1 MIHMPGW
8 VSALAAGLGAL
19 AISASA
25 AAAHP
30 HVWVTSKSQ
39 LIFEKGVATAI
50 RHAWTFDDMFSAQAV
65 QGLDVNNDGTYT
77 REELAPLAEI
87 NVTSMA
93 DFDFFTFAESG
104 GGAIAFGKPVDY
116 FLDMK
121 DGLLTLHFTLP
132 IASGSTAGK
141 PLKVEIYDPSFFVDF
156 GLAET
161 EAAALVGAPSSCK
174 ADVFRP
180 GAGPG
185 KSMQLTESFFSNLS
199 SAADYAAKLAPRIEV
214 NCKS

>member
-1 MIHMPGW
+1 MPGW
-8 VSALAAGLGAL
+8 MRALAAALGAL
-19 AISASA
+19 AVSASV

-39 LIFEKGVATAI
+39 VIFKDGAVAAV

-65 QGLDVNNDGTYT
+65 QGLDLNGDGVYT

-104 GGAIAFGKPVDY
+104 GNPIEFGKPVDY
-116 FLDMK
+116 FLDIK
-121 DGLLTLHFTLP
+121 DGILTLHFTLP
-132 IASGSTAGK
+132 ITAGSAAGE
-141 PLKVEIYDPSFFVDF
+141 PLKVEVYDPTFFVDF
-156 GLAET
+156 GFAEK
-161 EAAALVGAPSSCK
+161 EAAELVDAPPACK
-174 ADVFRP
+174 AAVIRP
-180 GAGPG
+180 GAPPG
-185 KSMQLTESFFSNLS
+185 KSMQLTESFFSNLD